1 MPTAEL
7 NKAAPTLVP
16 CHACGAL
23 NWGTEG
29 KPPAICEGCGEQ
41 SRKGDSTRRTK
52 PCPSCGRPKRLGQP
66 CCQVRRPTARVQASR
81 ETLAAQAT
89 QERLVPLA
97 ILVVG
102 GLLAVII
109 GAKELG
115 LGGSLLVH
123 ALATGLYVAAG
134 LGAAYLIGG
143 SMFGW
148 EMGPLGETTLK
159 LAAVAAFDF
168 GGSALLGALGV
179 GGLGS
184 FALWIAGWILMMRL
198 FKLTLVQ
205 CFLFRVATAI
215 CAMAAIAGTAALL
228 VGVLG

>member
-1 MPTAEL
+1 MPTAQL
-7 NKAAPTLVP
+7 KAAPTLVP

-23 NWGTEG
+23 NWGSEG
-29 KPPAICEGCGEQ
+29 KPPAICDGCGEP
-41 SRKGDSTRRTK
+41 SRKGESARRTK
-52 PCPSCGRPKRLGQP
+52 PCPGCGRSRRLGQP
-66 CCQVRRPTARVQASR
+66 CCQSRATSSYQASR
-81 ETLAAQAT
+81 ETLVAQAT

-102 GLLAVII
+102 GLLGVLF

-115 LGGSLLVH
+115 LLGSLLVH
-123 ALATGLYVAAG
+123 TLATGLYVIAG

-148 EMGPLGETTLK
+148 EMGPLGETSLK

-168 GGSALLGALGV
+168 GGSALAGAMGV
-179 GGLGS
+179 GGLGT
-184 FALWIAGWILMMRL
+184 FVLWIAGWVLMMRF

-215 CAMAAIAGTAALL
+215 CAMAAAAGTAALL

>member
-1 MPTAEL
+1 MPTEL
-7 NKAAPTLVP
+7 KAAPTLVP
-16 CHACGAL
+16 CNACGAL

-29 KPPAICEGCGEQ
+29 KPPRVCEGCGERPGRGTQ
-41 SRKGDSTRRTK
+41 RRTK
-52 PCPSCGRPKRLGQP
+52 PCPSCGGPKRLGQA
-66 CCQVRRPTARVQASR
+66 CCPEPQAAPAGYQARR

-102 GLLAVII
+102 GLLGVIL

-115 LGGSLLVH
+115 LGASLLVH
-123 ALATGLYVAAG
+123 AVATGLYVVAGLAAG
-134 LGAAYLIGG
+134 YLIGG
-143 SMFGW
+143 TLFGW
-148 EMGPLGETTLK
+148 EMGPVGEMALK

-168 GGSALLGALGV
+168 GGGALSEAV
-179 GGLGS
+179 GLGGIGT

-198 FKLTLVQ
+198 FKLTLIQ

-215 CAMAAIAGTAALL
+215 CAMAAAVGTAAILSGLL
-228 VGVLG
+228 R

>member
-1 MPTAEL
+1 MPTEL
-7 NKAAPTLVP
+7 KAAPTLVP

-29 KPPAICEGCGEQ
+29 KPPRVCEGCGERAGRATQ
-41 SRKGDSTRRTK
+41 RRAK
-52 PCPSCGRPKRLGQP
+52 PCPGCGRPQRLGQP
-66 CCQVRRPTARVQASR
+66 CCETKSSPSSGYEARR

-102 GLLAVII
+102 GLLSVIL
-109 GAKELG
+109 GAKTLG
-115 LGGSLLVH
+115 LGSSLLVH
-123 ALATGLYVAAG
+123 ALATGLYVVAGLAAG
-134 LGAAYLIGG
+134 YLIGG
-143 SMFGW
+143 SLFGW
-148 EMGPLGETTLK
+148 EMGPLGEMSLK

-168 GGSALLGALGV
+168 GGGALLGALGI
-179 GGLGS
+179 GGLGT
-184 FALWIAGWILMMRL
+184 FALWIAGWVLMMRF

-205 CFLFRVATAI
+205 CFLFRVATAL
-215 CAMAAIAGTAALL
+215 CAMAAATATAALL